1 MQLDRYKQNLCIRG
15 NHIVSYETHVA
26 TIDHENETVTR
37 HGWWSSTTSKH
48 INYAASYLKYKVVD
62 EGGE

>member
-1 MQLDRYKQNLCIRG
+1 MNLNRYKQNLCIRG

-26 TIDHENETVTR
+26 TIDHENKTVTP
-37 HGWWSSTTSKH
+37 HGWWSVTTSKH
-48 INYAASYLKYKVVD
+48 INYAAGQLKYKVVA